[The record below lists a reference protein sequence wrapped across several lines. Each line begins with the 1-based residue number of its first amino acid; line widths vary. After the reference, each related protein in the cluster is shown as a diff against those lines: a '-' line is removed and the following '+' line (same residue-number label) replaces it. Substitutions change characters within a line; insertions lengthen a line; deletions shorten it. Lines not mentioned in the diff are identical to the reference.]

1 MLEVGQ
7 MLDRSPPGDSFDSC
21 EKIEAATLPVKMLG
35 KLQVQ
40 TLSASLPHRLLG
52 TNCSICY

>member
-7 MLDRSPPGDSFDSC
+7 MLDRSHPGDSFDSC

-40 TLSASLPHRLLG
+40 TLSASLLHRL
-52 TNCSICY
+52 